1 MNRRDALKNTFLLV
15 GGTTISA
22 SAIATM
28 MTSCQTGPDIGFT
41 PTFLTEAEA
50 QTLTAAVDVLIP
62 KTDTPGAVEAGVSQL
77 IDLLA
82 TNIFTEEDQ
91 KRLQDGIAQMNA
103 DSQEKFGSDFASAS
117 VEQQTELL
125 TEYDQ
130 QVFGP
135 DADRNGERPF
145 FGDFKQLVVSGFCE
159 SELGATQH
167 LQYEAVP
174 GDYSGCVP
182 IEEVGRGVAWA
193 EG

>member
-22 SAIATM
+22 STIATV
-28 MTSCQTGPDIGFT
+28 MTSCQTGTQLGFT
-41 PTFLTEAEA
+41 PTFFSEAEA
-50 QTLTAAVDVLIP
+50 KTLTAAVDVLIP
-62 KTDTPGAVEAGVSQL
+62 KTDTPGAVEAGVPQL

-82 TNIFTEEDQ
+82 TDIYTEEDQ
-91 KRLQDGIAQMNA
+91 KRWQEGIAQMNA
-103 DSQEKFGSDFASAS
+103 DSQEKFGTDFASAT

-130 QVFGP
+130 QVFSP
-135 DADRNGERPF
+135 NADRSGGRPF
-145 FGDFKQLVVSGFCE
+145 FGDFKQLVVTGFCT

-182 IEEVGRGVAWA
+182 IEEAGRGVTWA
-193 EG
+193 E